1 MKKINKKTLT
11 VSLAIIAAVCVIFGI
26 VLLLASP
33 KSGGSANIANGSF
46 ESLDSSGLIPKGW
59 EYTSYLNDTSV
70 SNAVVVQDAARGNVV
85 KLTNAELDDAHFT
98 QTVSVQANTI
108 YKLSCYIKTENV
120 SGGAGAN
127 IALEDRTC
135 YSTPVL
141 GTTDWTM
148 VELVGKTG
156 SGQSKLKIGCRLG
169 NFSSTSM
176 GIAYF
181 DDFKIEKLTSYNGE
195 IQSFETKTPSSQSS
209 DNTTGMSDAEYTA
222 RTKMIVI
229 MLCIYILLPI
239 AIYFLL
245 KLEKSMD
252 KARKGD
258 PIKTPAQLAP
268 SIFDTKPVI
277 PQKTDTKLHYT
288 KKDWIFVIA
297 LTFVYCILA
306 VTNLGSTKAPDS
318 EWKGTPGTTVTLT
331 FDDTVTIGMCLA

>member
-1 MKKINKKTLT
+1 MK
-11 VSLAIIAAVCVIFGI
+11 
-26 VLLLASP
+26 
-33 KSGGSANIANGSF
+33 
-46 ESLDSSGLIPKGW
+46 
-59 EYTSYLNDTSV
+59 
-70 SNAVVVQDAARGNVV
+70 DAARGNVV

-209 DNTTGMSDAEYTA
+209 DNTTGMSDAEYAA

-277 PQKTDTKLHYT
+277 PQKRIQSFTIPKKTGYSLLH
-288 KKDWIFVIA
+288 
-297 LTFVYCILA
+297 
-306 VTNLGSTKAPDS
+306 
-318 EWKGTPGTTVTLT
+318 
-331 FDDTVTIGMCLA
+331 

>member
-1 MKKINKKTLT
+1 MQL
-11 VSLAIIAAVCVIFGI
+11 LRQY
-26 VLLLASP
+26 VLFSASFCCLLP
-33 KSGGSANIANGSF
+33 RKSGGSANIANGSF

-70 SNAVVVQDAARGNVV
+70 SNAVVVKDAARGNVV

-98 QTVSVQANTI
+98 QTISVQANTI

-222 RTKMIVI
+222 RTK
-229 MLCIYILLPI
+229 
-239 AIYFLL
+239 
-245 KLEKSMD
+245 
-252 KARKGD
+252 
-258 PIKTPAQLAP
+258 
-268 SIFDTKPVI
+268 
-277 PQKTDTKLHYT
+277 
-288 KKDWIFVIA
+288 
-297 LTFVYCILA
+297 
-306 VTNLGSTKAPDS
+306 
-318 EWKGTPGTTVTLT
+318 
-331 FDDTVTIGMCLA
+331 

>member
-1 MKKINKKTLT
+1 MRGNEMKKINKKTLT

-46 ESLDSSGLIPKGW
+46 ESLDSSGFMPKGW

-70 SNAVVVQDAARGNVV
+70 SNAVVVKDAARGNVV

-98 QTVSVQANTI
+98 QTISVQANTI

-245 KLEKSMD
+245 KLENQWTRRA
-252 KARKGD
+252 KAIPSKPLRSLLRAFSTQSLLSPKKR
-258 PIKTPAQLAP
+258 IQSFTIQKKTGYSL
-268 SIFDTKPVI
+268 
-277 PQKTDTKLHYT
+277 LH
-288 KKDWIFVIA
+288 
-297 LTFVYCILA
+297 
-306 VTNLGSTKAPDS
+306 
-318 EWKGTPGTTVTLT
+318 
-331 FDDTVTIGMCLA
+331 

>member
-70 SNAVVVQDAARGNVV
+70 SNAVVVKDAARGNVV

-181 DDFKIEKLTSYNGE
+181 ERILNRKAHKLQTAKFK
-195 IQSFETKTPSSQSS
+195 
-209 DNTTGMSDAEYTA
+209 A
-222 RTKMIVI
+222 
-229 MLCIYILLPI
+229 
-239 AIYFLL
+239 L
-245 KLEKSMD
+245 KQRL
-252 KARKGD
+252 RHHN
-258 PIKTPAQLAP
+258 PRITQR
-268 SIFDTKPVI
+268 V
-277 PQKTDTKLHYT
+277 
-288 KKDWIFVIA
+288 
-297 LTFVYCILA
+297 
-306 VTNLGSTKAPDS
+306 
-318 EWKGTPGTTVTLT
+318 
-331 FDDTVTIGMCLA
+331 